1 MSSPRLMRSASS
13 ALRATVTVTPTSTS
27 GCTAM
32 AILCLPMLL
41 IGASSMTWLRA
52 MVTPS
57 LSNEA
62 MMSRTVT
69 DPNNW
74 PVSEA
79 WRNTITL
86 RPSIF
91 SATLVASPL
100 ACRLRVSSSAFM
112 PSNLVRLSAVARSA
126 LPRFNRKLRANPS
139 LTRTTSPIWP
149 SLATRSSKM
158 TSMLVLLRC
167 FAMFCDVL
175 RCFAMFCDVLADDLD
190 ESETVN
196 SGNGKGRRLAPLVA
210 PANVEQGIGK
220 PERHQRQDRPAEHH
234 DDGVGGAEPERAAL
248 HRRRQHMQHR
258 EADQGIRHH
267 QGRGGDLREHRKQAA
282 GEAERDRDEQGR
294 QRHRRQR
301 RAAQIR
307 PGAAQLPR
315 CRGDLRR

>member
-1 MSSPRLMRSASS
+1 M
-13 ALRATVTVTPTSTS
+13 
-27 GCTAM
+27 
-32 AILCLPMLL
+32 
-41 IGASSMTWLRA
+41 
-52 MVTPS
+52 
-57 LSNEA
+57 
-62 MMSRTVT
+62 
-69 DPNNW
+69 
-74 PVSEA
+74 
-79 WRNTITL
+79 TL

-100 ACRLRVSSSAFM
+100 ACRLRASSSAFM
-112 PSNLVRLSAVARSA
+112 PSNLARLSEVARSA

-158 TSMLVLLRC
+158 TSMLVL
-167 FAMFCDVL
+167 L

-248 HRRRQHMQHR
+248 HRRRQHVQH
-258 EADQGIRHH
+258 
-267 QGRGGDLREHRKQAA
+267 
-282 GEAERDRDEQGR
+282 
-294 QRHRRQR
+294 
-301 RAAQIR
+301 
-307 PGAAQLPR
+307 
-315 CRGDLRR
+315 

>member
-13 ALRATVTVTPTSTS
+13 VLRATVTLMVTSTS

-32 AILCLPMLL
+32 VTFFCPITL
-41 IGASSMTWLRA
+41 IGTSSQTCGRLTMTPW
-52 MVTPS
+52 
-57 LSNEA
+57 LSNPIT
-62 MMSRTVT
+62 MSRTET
-69 DPNNW
+69 EPNSW

-79 WRNTITL
+79 WRMIT
-86 RPSIF
+86 RSNPSIF
-91 SATLVASPL
+91 SAALAASPL

-158 TSMLVLLRC
+158 TSMLVL
-167 FAMFCDVL
+167 L